1 MQFTFPTLLFA
12 TNDTTLFGE
21 EQGCQPTF
29 DEQSNTLEWKAQVGQ
44 CGQTYEKVGYVKS
57 FQIELFNENELT
69 LTFYL
74 MLNDFIKVINIL
86 IV

>member
-29 DEQSNTLEWKAQVGQ
+29 DEQTNTLEWKAQVGQ
-44 CGQTYEKVGYVKS
+44 CGQTYEKIGYA
-57 FQIELFNENELT
+57 QIIS
-69 LTFYL
+69 
-74 MLNDFIKVINIL
+74 DRA
-86 IV
+86 